1 MLPQILN
8 STTIPALSQ
17 VIGFAQARHQVLAGN
32 VANVNTP
39 GYRVR
44 DLSVETF
51 QQRLK
56 AVMEA
61 PTGQAGRVESPGRI
75 SDDPNDQL
83 RQVKE
88 SMTNVLYH
96 DDTNLDI
103 EKQAAEISKNQMLH
117 NMAISIMTNQF
128 ALMQSAISERV

>member
-17 VIGFAQARHQVLAGN
+17 VVGFAQARHQVLAGN
-32 VANVNTP
+32 MANATTP

-61 PTGQAGRVESPGRI
+61 PANQAGRIDSPGRI
-75 SDDPNDQL
+75 SNDPNDQL

-96 DDTNLDI
+96 DDTNLDLEI
-103 EKQAAEISKNQMLH
+103 QTAEIAKNQMLH

>member
-8 STTIPALSQ
+8 STNIPALAQ

-32 VANVNTP
+32 VANATTP

-56 AVMEA
+56 ALMEA
-61 PTGQAGRVESPGRI
+61 KPGDAQPASPGRVRAD
-75 SDDPNDQL
+75 SNDEL

-88 SMTNVLYH
+88 SMTNILYH
-96 DDTNLDI
+96 DDTNIDLEI
-103 EKQAAEISKNQMLH
+103 QAKEMSKNQMLH
-117 NMAISIMTNQF
+117 NMAITIMTNQF
-128 ALMQSAISERV
+128 ALMQTAISERV